1 MHDFACSRNFT
12 IFLNLPLTLS
22 PFNMLSWPPRPM
34 IHFDRNLP
42 SEFIVMP
49 RRTDSSTKPVR
60 FIDPEPSMI
69 FHTANSWD
77 DRCEQSGDTVI
88 DMVAC
93 RFKSAKL
100 VYAAGAVAIPAE
112 EVRAGFDDV
121 VRLHYYR
128 FFFDRDGS
136 HRISHNFPLSE
147 IPFEF
152 PATHPGKSMSKARYV
167 YGCSMREGGFDERLG
182 GAAKVDVL
190 VKVDVIALSERGRL
204 RGEGKAK
211 AVDQRTVLQMSEDHS
226 NGIHEGIQVFIMP
239 PGWFAQES
247 RFVPRNIQ
255 GADEDDGWLLTYGAS
270 QDGIRVSL
278 QKKADFMVAK
288 VYDEQHVDTH
298 GRASNAPG
306 SGSELW
312 IIDAKTM
319 WKGPSSVVCKLKLPQ
334 RVPYG

>member
-42 SEFIVMP
+42 SEFIIMP
-49 RRTDSSTKPVR
+49 RRTDDSTKPIR

-69 FHTANSWD
+69 FHTANAWD
-77 DRCEQSGDTVI
+77 EQCEKSGDAVI

-128 FFFDRDGS
+128 FLFESDGT

-152 PATHPGKSMSKARYV
+152 PATHPSKSMSKARFV

-190 VKVDVIALSERGRL
+190 VKVDVIALSEQGRL

-211 AVDQRTVLQMSEDHS
+211 AVDQRTVLQILEDHK
-226 NGIHEGIQVFIMP
+226 NGRHDDIQVFIMP
-239 PGWFAQES
+239 PGWYAQES
-247 RFVPRNIQ
+247 RFVPRNIE
-255 GADEDDGWLLTYGAS
+255 GADEDDGWLLTYGMS
-270 QDGIRVSL
+270 RIG
-278 QKKADFMVAK
+278 
-288 VYDEQHVDTH
+288 
-298 GRASNAPG
+298 
-306 SGSELW
+306 
-312 IIDAKTM
+312 
-319 WKGPSSVVCKLKLPQ
+319 CQ
-334 RVPYG
+334 RSTNPC